1 MRVNF
6 GRTNNINGEN
16 VKTLAVFGAT
26 GKSGLL
32 FIEKALEKGYAIK
45 ALVRHPE
52 KLHLAHERLIKIK
65 GDILAPEDV
74 DKTIA
79 ETDAVINLSGHVK
92 DSPPDLQS
100 KSIQYIM
107 DSMKKRNIKR
117 LVQLS
122 GAGVRDEDKDKPKL
136 IDKLVVF
143 VMKNL
148 AGKQTRNILEDGVRL
163 VERIR
168 NSDLDWTVVRAPRL
182 TQEPAKASFHVGY
195 VGQFKGIT
203 LTRENLADFILQV
216 YEKNSHIH
224 DMPVVVN

>member
-1 MRVNF
+1 M
-6 GRTNNINGEN
+6 
-16 VKTLAVFGAT
+16 KTLAVFGGT

-32 FIEKALEKGYAIK
+32 FVHKALEKGYAVK
-45 ALVRHPE
+45 ALVRHADR
-52 KLHLAHERLIKIK
+52 LNVNNERLTKIE

-92 DSPPDLQS
+92 DSPPDLQT

-122 GAGVRDEDKDKPKL
+122 GAGVRDEEKDKPKL

-148 AGKQTRNILEDGVRL
+148 AGKQTRNILEDGVRM
-163 VERIR
+163 VELIR
-168 NSDLDWTVVRAPRL
+168 NSGLEWTVVRAPRL

-195 VGQFKGIT
+195 VGQHKGIT

-216 YEKNSHIH
+216 YENNSHIH